1 MKPDEVATIM
11 LSVSPFKAA
20 LSSENAT
27 NETHPQHNHAL
38 DIQPYVTVSRH
49 TAPTSQLLVIR
60 ASCQWANSFGA
71 SRRVFASQ
79 SQARQG

>member
-38 DIQPYVTVSRH
+38 DIQPVRALHLTGVAYGGGSPSGRDALPEVPWRV
-49 TAPTSQLLVIR
+49 PGLVLD
-60 ASCQWANSFGA
+60 
-71 SRRVFASQ
+71 
-79 SQARQG
+79 

>member
-38 DIQPYVTVSRH
+38 DIQPVMRNYT
-49 TAPTSQLLVIR
+49 
-60 ASCQWANSFGA
+60 
-71 SRRVFASQ
+71 
-79 SQARQG
+79 

>member
-27 NETHPQHNHAL
+27 SETHPQHNHAL
-38 DIQPYVTVSRH
+38 DIQPDVTGPF
-49 TAPTSQLLVIR
+49 PTSLKTS
-60 ASCQWANSFGA
+60 AF
-71 SRRVFASQ
+71 
-79 SQARQG
+79 

>member
-38 DIQPYVTVSRH
+38 DIQPDVQ
-49 TAPTSQLLVIR
+49 AFP
-60 ASCQWANSFGA
+60 ASGSGKPKG
-71 SRRVFASQ
+71 
-79 SQARQG
+79 SQAPQVLVPMPPR